1 MSSTGAV
8 ALRRT
13 ASAVAVTGTVA
24 GAALGIGW
32 HYSSVLLDPRSRTG
46 FPERVLATTV
56 GSVVLSRSRLC
67 AQPGVW
73 GLRWDGL
80 AGGPGG
86 GLAVLGPVLE
96 RDRDRVVR
104 QRLDGPR
111 PPVGP
116 AVIDAGPFDP
126 DPAARGLGFTEVVV
140 DTPLGPAPAWD
151 VPPPDGVRG
160 RGRGGVWAIH
170 VHGRGGSRR
179 EALRILPAL
188 HELGLHQLVISYRN
202 DGSAPQGPD
211 GRYHLGDTEWE
222 DLDAAVGYALDRGA
236 EKIVLVAWSM
246 GAAVSGAFLDRSPRA
261 SHVAAVVWD
270 APLLDW
276 RATLRRQ
283 AANRYLPPPLA
294 GLASRFTSRRIGIDF
309 DRFDLA
315 RRPPAVR
322 PPTLLVHSDA
332 DSAVPASV
340 SRALAAAAPGLDWP
354 VCYLEVAGVEHTGS
368 WNADPQVY
376 EDAVS
381 GFLRETLRP
390 T

>member
-1 MSSTGAV
+1 MSVSSTRVAAV
-8 ALRRT
+8 RGT
-13 ASAVAVTGTVA
+13 ASAAAVTGTVA

-32 HYSSVLLDPRSRTG
+32 HYSSVLIDPRSRSG
-46 FPERVLATTV
+46 FPERVLSTTD
-56 GSVVLSRSRLC
+56 GSVALARSRLC

-73 GLRWDGL
+73 GLRWDS
-80 AGGPGG
+80 GPGRDG

-96 RDRDRVVR
+96 QGRGRVVR
-104 QRLDGPR
+104 EHLGGPR

-126 DPAARGLGFTEVVV
+126 DPAARGPAFAEVVI

-151 VPPPDGVRG
+151 VPPARG
-160 RGRGGVWAIH
+160 REFGATWAIH

-179 EALRILPAL
+179 EALRVLPAL
-188 HELGLHQLVISYRN
+188 HDLGLHQLVISYRN
-202 DGSAPQGPD
+202 DGTAPDGPD
-211 GRYHLGDTEWE
+211 GRSHLGDTEWE
-222 DLDAAVGYALDRGA
+222 DLDAAVGHALERGA
-236 EKIVLVAWSM
+236 EEIVLVGWSM

-261 SHVAAVVWD
+261 AHVAAVVWD

-294 GLASRFTSRRIGIDF
+294 GVASRLTTRRIGIDF

-322 PPTLLVHSDA
+322 PPTMVVHSDA
-332 DSAVPASV
+332 DSAVPVSV
-340 SRALAAAAPGLDWP
+340 SRGFVAAAPGLGWP
-354 VCYLEVAGVEHTGS
+354 VRYLEVAGVEHTGS

-376 EDAVS
+376 EDAVT
-381 GFLRETLRP
+381 GFLRDTLGAG
-390 T
+390 